1 MTKYLLFILLV
12 WGLVGCR
19 LMTHKEIRAEKDHL
33 ARKGQAQAQAVPLS
47 AELNEEQA
55 QERAQDRDRDTP
67 AKGDT
72 ASDEAV
78 PKKKSLA
85 TNKSLAQKLAGMEDS
100 LRELSGRVEELNKK
114 QADRTQEMEQGIL
127 SLIQALDLRVTALSG
142 KKEQGTKNIKDPE
155 QFFHKATALF
165 EQEKW
170 KKAIVNYQEYRK
182 QEKNGLFYKT
192 ATFQIGRCFHKMG
205 LKKEAMVFFREVV
218 DSFPKSDEAKRA
230 KGFLPSQS
238 Q

>member
-33 ARKGQAQAQAVPLS
+33 ARKGQAVPP

-55 QERAQDRDRDTP
+55 QARAQDRDRDTL
-67 AKGDT
+67 DE
-72 ASDEAV
+72 EAV

-192 ATFQIGRCFHKMG
+192 ATFQIGQCFHKMG